1 MRIFHFLYRNQKK
14 RRRNRF
20 SVTAALLHRIHY
32 LSIVMRYGFETDY
45 GIQLIRIDNQY
56 MMELLK
62 RYDRSIN
69 KIMLIN
75 KSGFEL

>member
-1 MRIFHFLYRNQKK
+1 MLLRL
-14 RRRNRF
+14 F
-20 SVTAALLHRIHY
+20 STYIT
-32 LSIVMRYGFETDY
+32 MMTMYGFETDY
-45 GIQLIRIDNQY
+45 GIQLIRINNQY

-69 KIMLIN
+69 KIMLIY